1 MSRGLTAGA
10 LAQIAATELQPILLF
25 LAEFQSGT
33 IYIWNG
39 IGDLSWNSQTWTG
52 VGTFMSF
59 SDIEESTEVK
69 AVGATI
75 TLNGI
80 PSDLVSTALSD
91 VRQNKPG
98 KLYLGFLSSGSIV
111 SDPYLIFAGRLDVV
125 HLDES
130 SEGSTISLQYESRLI
145 DLSRPRVFRYTPEDQ
160 EREFAGDLGMEFV
173 PALQDKKVTWG
184 RVSNAVPSGAGSGGA
199 PPVDEQQTAGM

>member
-1 MSRGLTAGA
+1 MSRDLTAGA

-25 LAEFQSGT
+25 RAEFQSGT

-39 IGDLSWNSQTWTG
+39 IGNLSWNSQTWIG

-69 AVGATI
+69 AVGASI
-75 TLNGI
+75 TLSGI

-184 RVSNAVPSGAGSGGA
+184 RITNAIPSGPIETSEDLTATGGG
-199 PPVDEQQTAGM
+199 D

>member
-25 LAEFQSGT
+25 QAEFQSGT

-173 PALQDKKVTWG
+173 PSLQDKKVTWG
-184 RVSNAVPSGAGSGGA
+184 RASNAVPSGAGTVISDYEQDTSGA
-199 PPVDEQQTAGM
+199 